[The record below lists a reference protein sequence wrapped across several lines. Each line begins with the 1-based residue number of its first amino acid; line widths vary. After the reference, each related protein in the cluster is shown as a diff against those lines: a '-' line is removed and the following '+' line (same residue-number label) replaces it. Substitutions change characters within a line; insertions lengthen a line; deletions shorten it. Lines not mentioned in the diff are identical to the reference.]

1 MMRSPESW
9 SLRLRV
15 FLFFALL
22 AVVVVVV
29 DTASWVLAGVR
40 IAEGRPVGATHVL
53 FGLVSSLVV
62 VGSIAWVWMKFDE
75 HVARAVQAAA
85 ASLRTVVHAAS
96 SGATAPP
103 ARFARYLGPLNPAV
117 REAID
122 ALIAARAQMDH
133 AVAVATNTATIRT
146 RRLEAVLQDLDQGVV
161 ICNLNHEILLYNRKA
176 LEILHVTGEIGLG
189 RSLFSLIDGRPIS
202 QALSRVRAR
211 FGRDGALAA
220 GNRAYSIFVGTGAD
234 GETTIKGRVSLTLTD
249 GGREPIGYAIALEDV
264 TAELSAGIQRDR
276 HLHRATEEIRQRIA
290 SVFLVGELLVQAQDH
305 ASGDAELSATARQA
319 FADERQHLTEIL
331 DRMERASSDLLAS
344 AWPMGEVFAPLFLEQ
359 IADRVREEA
368 GVDCTVEAESFWIRC
383 DPGSLTDLLD
393 HLALRLAEHDPP
405 RGVRLVG
412 AAGGDLGHHIDLV
425 PDAGTVVT
433 MRDLD
438 AWLDEPLGATAT
450 ATATVGGITGRDI
463 LFRHKTNLW
472 PITGQDGTV
481 RVRVPVTQSEAP
493 ATVRADL
500 EARPEFYDFDLTARV
515 PHARI
520 DDRPLDDLSYVVFD
534 CETTGLEP
542 SRGDRVV
549 SLAGVRVVNGRRLR
563 GEVFQALVNPGRH
576 IPSASTRIHGI
587 TDAMVAGAD
596 SVERVLTRFTAFAD
610 GAVLVAHN
618 AAFDMSFVAQ
628 EAAGAT
634 LAAQPVIDTVLLAAH
649 VFGADQPLTLDSLA
663 ERFGITIEEADR
675 HTALGD
681 AVATADVLI
690 NLFGLLKAAGVST
703 LRDAVEASELQAAI
717 RRRQRAY

>member
-22 AVVVVVV
+22 AVVIIIA
-29 DTASWVLAGVR
+29 DTASWVLAGIR
-40 IAEGRPVGATHVL
+40 IAEGRPVAATHVL
-53 FGLVSSLVV
+53 FGIVSGLAA
-62 VGSIAWVWMKFDE
+62 VGIITWVWMKFDE
-75 HVARAVQAAA
+75 HVARAVHAAA
-85 ASLRTVVHAAS
+85 IALRTVVHAAG
-96 SGATAPP
+96 SGPSRP
-103 ARFARYLGPLNPAV
+103 SARVARYLGPLSPAV
-117 REAID
+117 REASD

-133 AVAVATNTATIRT
+133 AVAVATNTATVRT

-161 ICNLNHEILLYNRKA
+161 ICNLNHEILLYNHKA
-176 LEILHVTGEIGLG
+176 LEILHVTGDIGLG

-202 QALSRVRAR
+202 QALARVRSR
-211 FGRDGALAA
+211 FGREGALLA
-220 GNRAYSIFVGTGAD
+220 GNRAYSMFVGTGAD
-234 GETTIKGRVSLTLTD
+234 GETTIKGRVSLTLTE
-249 GGREPIGYAIALEDV
+249 GGQEPIGYAIALEDV

-276 HLHRATEEIRQRIA
+276 HLHRATEEMRQRIA
-290 SVFLVGELLVQAQDH
+290 NVFLVGELLVQAQDQGT
-305 ASGDAELSATARQA
+305 GDAELSETARQA
-319 FADERQHLTEIL
+319 FADERQHLTDIL

-344 AWPMGEVFAPLFLEQ
+344 AWPMGEVFAPLFLQQ

-368 GVDCTVEAESFWIRC
+368 GTDCTVEAEPFWIRC
-383 DPGSLTDLLD
+383 DPGSLTDLVD
-393 HLALRLAEHDPP
+393 HLVLRLAKHDPP
-405 RGVRLVG
+405 RGVRLVA

-425 PDAGTVVT
+425 PEGGTAVT

-438 AWLDEPLGATAT
+438 AWLDEPLGT
-450 ATATVGGITGRDI
+450 TVTIDGITGRDI

-472 PITGQDGTV
+472 PITDADGTV
-481 RVRVPVTQSEAP
+481 RVRVPVTQAEAP
-493 ATVRADL
+493 ATARVDL

-515 PHARI
+515 PHERI
-520 DDRPLDDLSYVVFD
+520 DDRPLADLSYVVFD

-563 GEVFQALVNPGRH
+563 GEVFNVLVNPGRH
-576 IPSASTRIHGI
+576 IPSASARIHGI
-587 TDAMVAGAD
+587 TDAMVVNAE
-596 SVERVLTRFTAFAD
+596 SVGRVLARFTAFAE

-628 EAAGAT
+628 EPEGAT

-663 ERFGITIEEADR
+663 ERFGVTIEEADR

-690 NLFGLLKAAGVST
+690 GLFGMLDAAGVTT